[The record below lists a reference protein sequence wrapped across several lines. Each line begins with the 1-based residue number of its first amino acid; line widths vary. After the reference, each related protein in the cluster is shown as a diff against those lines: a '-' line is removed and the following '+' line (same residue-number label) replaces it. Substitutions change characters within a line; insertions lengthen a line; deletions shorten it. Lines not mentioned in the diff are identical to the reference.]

1 MRQNNYLYGMKNV
14 AMRAGREIKNHM
26 EQEKIKDAALAL
38 VLILLWAAWVPA
50 GLHHPLIA
58 AAAAV
63 ILLCMLRPRIFT
75 PFAVF
80 WYGLGHVLGAV
91 VSRIV
96 LTAVYILVV
105 VPVGLV
111 RRLTGTD
118 TMQLKRWK
126 KADGS
131 VFVARNH
138 LYTREDVT
146 HPY

>member
-1 MRQNNYLYGMKNV
+1 ME
-14 AMRAGREIKNHM
+14 RER
-26 EQEKIKDAALAL
+26 IKDAGLAL
-38 VLILLWAAWVPA
+38 VLMLLWAAWVMA
-50 GLHHPLIA
+50 DLHHPLIA
-58 AAAAV
+58 AAAAGV
-63 ILLCMLRPRIFT
+63 LLCMLIPRIFT

-96 LTAVYILVV
+96 LTVVYALAV

-111 RRLTGTD
+111 RRLAGKD

-126 KADGS
+126 KGNDS
-131 VFVARNH
+131 VFVTRDH
-138 LYTREDVT
+138 LFTREDVT